1 MSDLSYIDKLN
12 IQLRENVTNVDVQN
26 KHAKMQDVDTSYT
39 MGQAIAHFIGVHDLN
54 DIKDPE
60 LRNDFHDAMHI
71 TALAHDST
79 PRGEALAGVVEQT
92 LLREPY
98 NGDINQKLD
107 ASRNAQ
113 ARVMHLIVGTR
124 RFNPAGHEDFE
135 KPAPVASLDSALA
148 LGQERLDFTSGLSNA
163 DANITEQEMIDA
175 YHRAVEIDDFFKNMM
190 GGRAV
195 YQLSLKELSE
205 TPIAFFG
212 IETIGE
218 GESLDFVEI
227 PKETRQEII
236 KNLGDQNTVLHH
248 IEEAKTA
255 ADIHAL
261 GLEWPDPS
269 AQHLEL

>member
-1 MSDLSYIDKLN
+1 MDKLN
-12 IQLRENVTNVDVQN
+12 IQLRENVTNIARSKQACED
-26 KHAKMQDVDTSYT
+26 ADVDTSYT
-39 MGQAIAHFIGVHDLN
+39 MGQAITHFISVHNLN

-71 TALAHDST
+71 TALAHNSS

-98 NGDINQKLD
+98 NGDINQRLD
-107 ASRNAQ
+107 ASRDSQ
-113 ARVMHLIVGTR
+113 ARMMHLIVGIR

-135 KPAPVASLDSALA
+135 KPAPVASLESALA
-148 LGQERLDFTSGLSNA
+148 LGQERLDFTSGMSNA
-163 DANITEQEMIDA
+163 NAEISEQEMIDT
-175 YHRAVEIDDFFKNMM
+175 YHRAVEIDGFFKNMM

-212 IETIGE
+212 IEAIGE
-218 GESLDFVEI
+218 ADDLDFVEI
-227 PKETRQEII
+227 PKEKRQEITD
-236 KNLGDQNTVLHH
+236 NLGDKNTVLHH
-248 IEEAKTA
+248 IENAKTA
-255 ADIHAL
+255 DDLHAL